1 MYREKEKSVPPVP
14 HNLQE
19 YAQTLQHEEWE
30 SFGKTKGNP
39 PEPFF
44 HTLIEDATDDWTAV
58 LFISPKMLEVLGT
71 TNSVHIDAT
80 FQVVPAELHA
90 YQLMTVH
97 VLFMN
102 HVSKVITISVEV
114 YYVDHE
120 NGCVVRFEKTI
131 L

>member
-1 MYREKEKSVPPVP
+1 MHKPFNMKS
-14 HNLQE
+14 
-19 YAQTLQHEEWE
+19 
-30 SFGKTKGNP
+30 GKGLVKPKAIRQN
-39 PEPFF
+39 PFF
-44 HTLIEDATDDWTAV
+44 TLIEDATDDWTAV

-71 TNSVHIDAT
+71 TNSVHVDAT

-131 L
+131 LKLYKCV